1 MQPVLCQRC
10 DRMVHTGL
18 LARTQ
23 TTEQRLELA
32 GIHHG
37 VQKELGALVLTV
49 CVCVRV
55 CVCARACARVRV
67 CVFVCDVQK
76 CIRLCVWVC
85 ISMRPREGRQ

>member
-1 MQPVLCQRC
+1 
-10 DRMVHTGL
+10 MVHASL

-55 CVCARACARVRV
+55 CVCV
-67 CVFVCDVQK
+67 CVCVRCTKVRTCMRMGVHIYAYARRQARRGRKEHQK
-76 CIRLCVWVC
+76 
-85 ISMRPREGRQ
+85 ETQ